1 MAKSRSRS
9 STPKRTLAMQ
19 AREFICVGCNSTVFT
34 FSDSEP
40 ERDRCYNCTF
50 IKRVADT
57 PEQEA
62 ELRKLL
68 DCEWQEREDSDD
80 NSGVR

>member
-1 MAKSRSRS
+1 
-9 STPKRTLAMQ
+9 MQ
-19 AREFICVGCNSTVFT
+19 AREFTCIGCNARVFSY
-34 FSDSEP
+34 SDISD
-40 ERDRCYNCTF
+40 RDRCYNCTF

-57 PEQEA
+57 PQQEA

-68 DCEWQEREDSDD
+68 GCEWQEREDSDD

>member
-1 MAKSRSRS
+1 ML
-9 STPKRTLAMQ
+9 P
-19 AREFICVGCNSTVFT
+19 REFICVGCNAHVFSY
-34 FSDSEP
+34 SDNS
-40 ERDRCYNCTF
+40 ERDRCYNCAF

-68 DCEWQEREDSDD
+68 GCEWQEREDSDD

>member
-1 MAKSRSRS
+1 ME
-9 STPKRTLAMQ
+9 THPV
-19 AREFICVGCNSTVFT
+19 EFVCADCNAHVFSYSGDT
-34 FSDSEP
+34 S
-40 ERDRCYNCTF
+40 RDRCYNCAF

-68 DCEWQEREDSDD
+68 GCEWQERSDD
-80 NSGVR
+80 HSGV

>member
-1 MAKSRSRS
+1 ML
-9 STPKRTLAMQ
+9 P
-19 AREFICVGCNSTVFT
+19 REFVCVDCNAMVFSY
-34 FSDSEP
+34 SDDTG
-40 ERDRCYNCTF
+40 RDRCYNCTF

-68 DCEWQEREDSDD
+68 DCEWQEREDDD
-80 NSGVR
+80 HSGVR